1 MANDGPG
8 NVDLNME
15 GGDPIRPRP
24 EEIKNMNAQFDTTV
38 DAEVERRTAQFT
50 AERDT
55 AVDVATK
62 RAAQDTAISTL
73 RAMIAGNPGDTVETL
88 KFRGAVQDMVL
99 AIHAGSDKPP
109 AEYVAEAMRLS
120 EARVQQL
127 AATSGDNAGDTLGE
141 VHADNRGGYQ
151 TFAGAYMGS
160 LFNESKR
167 LGESLDGEKLT
178 GSPEMEYA
186 STLLDKPGMK

>member
-1 MANDGPG
+1 MANE
-8 NVDLNME
+8 VDLTME

-24 EEIKNMNAQFDTTV
+24 QDIQNMNEQFDTKVEAKV

-55 AVDVATK
+55 AVEAATAEGA
-62 RAAQDTAISTL
+62 RTAALATL
-73 RAMIAGNPGDTVETL
+73 GAMIDGNPGDTVDAL

-99 AIHAGSDKPP
+99 AIHAGGDKPP
-109 AEYVAEAMRLS
+109 AEHVAEAMRLN
-120 EARVQQL
+120 EARVQQI
-127 AATSGDNAGDTLGE
+127 AATSGETSGDALGE
-141 VHADNRGGYQ
+141 VHAESRGGYQ
-151 TFAGAYMGS
+151 TFAGAYMGA

-178 GSPEMEYA
+178 GLAGNGIRLRPA
-186 STLLDKPGMK
+186 